1 MRIVI
6 VEDEI
11 AIREGLKEMISAN
24 TSHTVIGTCKD
35 GMEGIAFI
43 KEHRPDLV
51 ITDIRM
57 NEMTGLE
64 MLECLKDQG
73 IEIYSIVISGYADFE
88 YARKALSLQAEDY
101 LLKPVSIDAL
111 QGALDRIE
119 NKHVES
125 KFQILKKPENYVR
138 EYFFGTEEEQK
149 EAKQALNGIL
159 KEEADEIYGIIIG
172 YFGNLKKQQLEDVE
186 YPLRSIKHQFPELFY
201 LEAWEEHISC
211 RILILKGKK
220 EEVKVF
226 ANAFDEMVRYDYQ
239 QQKREIP
246 WCMNT
251 CNSMEDWKDCFEKAQ
266 KTLSGYFVKE
276 SYGLLRVEEFTEESM
291 KEFKYPIQTE
301 RRILSALESGKYE
314 EMEAGI
320 DEFLEQTISEE
331 YGAEE
336 IRYGAVK
343 LLTRMLDIA
352 REINRGAYESL
363 REQDY
368 LKSLF
373 LAYTQT
379 EIRDILI
386 KCGGTICDRKKKE
399 GISNY
404 TINRTLEYIR
414 THYREGIS
422 LEKTAEILNITPEY
436 LSMLFK
442 REMGMNFSVF
452 LKEFR
457 ISHAKRLLKGTDMK
471 IYEVAQECG
480 YSNSNYF
487 TKVFKEVTG
496 ISPAEYR

>member
-11 AIREGLKEMISAN
+11 AIREGLKKMISAN

-35 GMEGIAFI
+35 GPEGIAFI
-43 KEHRPDLV
+43 RERRPDLV

-57 NEMTGLE
+57 NEMNGLE
-64 MLECLKDQG
+64 MLERLKEQG
-73 IEIYSIVISGYADFE
+73 IEIYSIVISGYAEFE
-88 YARKALSLQAEDY
+88 YARKAISLQAEDY

-111 QGALDRIE
+111 QSVLDRIE

-125 KFQILKKPENYVR
+125 KYQVVKKSESYVR
-138 EYFFGTEEEQK
+138 EYFFGNTREQE

-159 KEEADEIYGIIIG
+159 KEEKDDIYGIIIG
-172 YFGNLKKQQLEDVE
+172 YFGSLKKNQLEDVE
-186 YPLRSIKHQFPELFY
+186 YPLRSIKRQFPELIY
-201 LEAWEEHISC
+201 LETWEEHINC
-211 RILILKGKK
+211 RILILKGNFA
-220 EEVKVF
+220 EVEAF
-226 ANAFDEMVRYDYQ
+226 ADAFDEKAKYDYQ

-251 CNSMEDWKDCFEKAQ
+251 CDSMEDWKNCFEKAQ
-266 KTLSGYFVKE
+266 KMLTGYFAKG
-276 SYGLLRVEEFTEESM
+276 SHGLLRVEESAEESM
-291 KEFKYPIQTE
+291 KEFKYSVQIE
-301 RRILSALESGKYE
+301 RKILSALEIGSYE
-314 EMEAGI
+314 NMSAGI
-320 DEFLEQTISEE
+320 NEFLAQTISEE

-336 IRYGAVK
+336 IRNGAVK
-343 LLTRMLDIA
+343 LITRMMDIA
-352 REINRGAYESL
+352 KEINQKAYESL
-363 REQDY
+363 LEKDY
-368 LKSLF
+368 LKALF

-379 EIRDILI
+379 EIRDILM
-386 KCGGTICDRKKKE
+386 KCGNTICDRKKKE
-399 GISNY
+399 SISNY
-404 TINRTLEYIR
+404 TISRTIEYIR
-414 THYREGIS
+414 THYQEGIS

>member
-11 AIREGLKEMISAN
+11 AIRDGLKKMISAN

-35 GMEGIAFI
+35 GLEGIAFI
-43 KEHRPDLV
+43 REHQPDLV

-57 NEMTGLE
+57 HKMNGLE
-64 MLECLKDQG
+64 MLERLRELGVQ
-73 IEIYSIVISGYADFE
+73 IYSIVISGYAEFE

-111 QGALDRIE
+111 QKALDRIE

-125 KFQILKKPENYVR
+125 RYHIVKKPESYVR
-138 EYFFGTEEEQK
+138 EYFFGTVEEQE

-159 KEEADEIYGIIIG
+159 KEEKDEIYGIIIG
-172 YFGNLKKQQLEDVE
+172 YFGNLKKKQLEDVE
-186 YPLRSIKHQFPELFY
+186 YPLRSIKHQFPELCF
-201 LEAWEEHISC
+201 LDAWEEHISC
-211 RILILKGKK
+211 RILIVKGQ
-220 EEVKVF
+220 VSQVQAF
-226 ANAFDEMVRYDYQ
+226 ADSFDEKARYDYQ

-246 WCMNT
+246 WCMDT
-251 CNSMEDWKDCFEKAQ
+251 CSSMEGWKSCFENVK
-266 KTLSGYFVKE
+266 KVLSGYFAKG
-276 SYGLLRVEEFTEESM
+276 SHGLLQAEECVEESM
-291 KEFKYPIQTE
+291 KEFQYPIQIE
-301 RRILSALESGKYE
+301 RRILQALESGSYE
-314 EMEAGI
+314 DMSAGI
-320 DEFLEQTISEE
+320 DEFLAETMSEE

-343 LLTRMLDIA
+343 LMTRMMDIA
-352 REINRGAYESL
+352 KEINQKAYESL
-363 REQDY
+363 REKDY
-368 LKSLF
+368 LKALF
-373 LAYTQT
+373 LALTQT
-379 EIRDILI
+379 EFRDILM
-386 KCGGTICDRKKKE
+386 KCGNAICDRKKKE
-399 GISNY
+399 SISNY
-404 TINRTLEYIR
+404 TISRTIEYIR
-414 THYREGIS
+414 THYQEGIS
-422 LEKTAEILNITPEY
+422 LEKTAETLNITPEY

>member
-11 AIREGLKEMISAN
+11 AIRDGLKKMISAN
-24 TSHTVIGTCKD
+24 TPHTVIGTCKD
-35 GMEGIAFI
+35 GREGIAFI
-43 KEHRPDLV
+43 KENHPDLV

-57 NEMTGLE
+57 NEMSGLE
-64 MLECLKDQG
+64 MLESLKAQG
-73 IEIYSIVISGYADFE
+73 VEIYSIVISGYAEFE
-88 YARKALSLQAEDY
+88 YARKALSLQVEDY
-101 LLKPVSIDAL
+101 ILKPVSIDAL
-111 QGALDRIE
+111 QGALEKIE
-119 NKHVES
+119 NKRTES
-125 KFQILKKPENYVR
+125 QYQILKKPENYVR
-138 EYFFGTEEEQK
+138 EYFFGTEKEQE
-149 EAKQALNGIL
+149 EAKQALKNIFK
-159 KEEADEIYGIIIG
+159 KEEDEIYGIIIG
-172 YFGNLKKQQLEDVE
+172 YFGNLKKEQLEDIE
-186 YPLRSIKHQFPELFY
+186 YPLRSIKRQFSKLCY
-201 LEAWEEHISC
+201 LDAWEEHISC
-211 RILILKGKK
+211 RILILKGNRT
-220 EEVKVF
+220 ETETF
-226 ANAFDEMVRYDYQ
+226 AGSFDEMARYGYQ
-239 QQKREIP
+239 KQKQEIP

-251 CNSMEDWKDCFEKAQ
+251 CGSIDDWKDCFEEARKI
-266 KTLSGYFVKE
+266 LSGYFAKE
-276 SYGLLRVEEFTEESM
+276 SHGLLRVEEFAEESI

-301 RRILSALESGKYE
+301 RRILSALENGSYE
-314 EMEAGI
+314 DMKDGI
-320 DEFLEQTISEE
+320 DEFLEQTMSEE

-343 LLTRMLDIA
+343 LITGMLDIA
-352 REINRGAYESL
+352 KEINQKVYESL
-363 REQDY
+363 RERDY
-368 LKSLF
+368 LKNLF

-379 EIRDILI
+379 EIRQILME
-386 KCGGTICDRKKKE
+386 CGGTICDRKKKE

-404 TINRTLEYIR
+404 TISRTLEYIR
-414 THYREGIS
+414 THYQEGIS